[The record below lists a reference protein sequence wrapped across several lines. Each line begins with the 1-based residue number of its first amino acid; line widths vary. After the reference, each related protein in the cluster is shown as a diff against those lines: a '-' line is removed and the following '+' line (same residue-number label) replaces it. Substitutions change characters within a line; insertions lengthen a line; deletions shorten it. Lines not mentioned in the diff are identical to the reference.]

1 MINAL
6 KVVGLVMVV
15 RFAALGAFSLIEG
28 QFEHTDWISRFYLP
42 AGVNVLVSLAFGPMA
57 AVGVGLGSFAWNLMG
72 EGYRVF
78 TSIWLAAA
86 SGLSCYLTLTFF
98 ARVFPQWDMPLPPRR
113 IIYFILAYSTFNSI
127 LHNVMFLALPGAQAM
142 SVTTLAWMFIGDF
155 VGAVA
160 LFLSANVITS
170 LVIHARALRPR
181 L

>member
-28 QFEHTDWISRFYLP
+28 QFEHNDWISRFYLP
-42 AGVNVLVSLAFGPMA
+42 AGANVLVSLAFGPLA

-72 EGYRVF
+72 ESYRVF
-78 TSIWLAAA
+78 TSVWLAAA
-86 SGLSCYLTLTFF
+86 SGLSCYLTLAFF
-98 ARVFPQWDMPLPPRR
+98 ARVFPKWEMPLSPRR
-113 IIYFILAYSTFNSI
+113 IVYFILAYSTFNSI
-127 LHNVMFLALPGAQAM
+127 VHNLIFLALPGAHVM
-142 SVTTLAWMFIGDF
+142 SVSTLAWMFIGDF

-170 LVIHARALRPR
+170 VLIHTRALRPR